1 MPLHKSDFQRQHPEK
16 KCIKGNIQGDTF
28 FPFLSFPVGG
38 RSYKHYD
45 GCSPDQN
52 TYDANQANTL
62 SGASFADDL
71 KAAVTRKKIWVFW
84 GI

>member
-1 MPLHKSDFQRQHPEK
+1 
-16 KCIKGNIQGDTF
+16 
-28 FPFLSFPVGG
+28 VGG